1 MFECRLLEPLPCRL
15 RREEEAESLGG
26 GEDELLWEG
35 SWCEGEARTALLE
48 IVGETRCDVGE
59 AWAGLIE
66 VGDSRG
72 FLLEV
77 GDARA
82 ARLEVG
88 EARAPLLEVR
98 GARLRLL
105 LRAFLVSRGGST

>member
-1 MFECRLLEPLPCRL
+1 M
-15 RREEEAESLGG
+15 
-26 GEDELLWEG
+26 
-35 SWCEGEARTALLE
+35 
-48 IVGETRCDVGE
+48 
-59 AWAGLIE
+59 
-66 VGDSRG
+66 GDSRA

-88 EARAPLLEVR
+88 DARAARLDVR

-105 LRAFLVSRGGST
+105 LRAFRASRGGSTFNSKQLRILFIVLRV